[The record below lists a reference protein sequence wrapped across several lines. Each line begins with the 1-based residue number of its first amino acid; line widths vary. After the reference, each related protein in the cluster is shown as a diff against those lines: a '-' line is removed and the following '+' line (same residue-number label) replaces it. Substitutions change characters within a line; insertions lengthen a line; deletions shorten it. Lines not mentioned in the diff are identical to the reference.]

1 MAGGDQV
8 VRIICP
14 AGAGGF
20 DVIHGQLHPG
30 VEPAPVEATIDACV
44 VVPLVGLCAIPRQRR
59 ARDIV
64 RHPVAWRG
72 SKILGLPVA
81 GQGWLATGSPP
92 GATGFPSPP
101 GPPLAAWSRRS
112 SGRT

>member
-72 SKILGLPVA
+72 FEDLRAL
-81 GQGWLATGSPP
+81 
-92 GATGFPSPP
+92 
-101 GPPLAAWSRRS
+101 WSRPGMAGSRGPS
-112 SGRT
+112 EGGRWDSHPVYRATDP